1 MKKLLVLLFSIL
13 ISFNSWGETICV
25 ETDTQVRDGII
36 YLTTSD
42 GVEPFTG
49 KDVCKYENGQK
60 ESESSYKDDNLI
72 SKTYYHE
79 NGQKESESSYKD
91 GKKHGKVTWWD
102 EKGQINVEATYK
114 DDNLISQ
121 TDYYYY
127 ENGQIRTEENYK
139 DGKLDGVY
147 NSWYENGQK
156 KVEAYFKDG
165 KYTKWT
171 EWRKNGKKKWNCWGL
186 C

>member
-1 MKKLLVLLFSIL
+1 LTSGVELTHSSKKDLTMKKLLILLFSIL
-13 ISFNSWGETICV
+13 ISFNSWGETICG
-25 ETDTQVRDGII
+25 ETDAQEREGII
-36 YLTTSD
+36 YLPN
-42 GVEPFTG
+42 EFQPFTG
-49 KDVCKYENGQK
+49 KHLCKYENGQK
-60 ESESSYKDDNLI
+60 
-72 SKTYYHE
+72 KTE
-79 NGQKESESSYKD
+79 GNYKD
-91 GKKHGKVTWWD
+91 GKLDGKWTVW
-102 EKGQINVEATYK
+102 
-114 DDNLISQ
+114 
-121 TDYYYY
+121 Y
-127 ENGQIRTEENYK
+127 ENGQILKEENWKDNIPDGNWTYWFENGQKKSEVNYK